1 MDEKMK
7 SEVRKISTDV
17 WNELEAKEDASKG
30 GHMYGQESTVYSQS
44 PGGYGYG
51 GMGGFAPFGFIG
63 AVGLNDVFGRRGD
76 TDCLDQ
82 RITDLQI
89 AGVNQNINS
98 AESNLTQATLMQ
110 TNNLGQLILDGN
122 NGLTNTVR
130 TVGDVLAAQSA
141 GVKDSVQA
149 VQFQNSLQTKDL
161 LEAGNA
167 NTQAILNKL
176 CDQETQALRDA
187 LQDEKTARQFA
198 ERGLLTA
205 TGPAMSVIPNRC
217 PESETADVVNQVNV
231 LLQNGLSNIASQ
243 MPGLVATEVAKY
255 TTK

>member
-1 MDEKMK
+1 MD
-7 SEVRKISTDV
+7 
-17 WNELEAKEDASKG
+17 
-30 GHMYGQESTVYSQS
+30 GQTSTVYSQGA
-44 PGGYGYG
+44 GGYGMNGFG
-51 GMGGFAPFGFIG
+51 GIAPFGLFGIL
-63 AVGLNDVFGRRGD
+63 GLNNGLGYGNNAA

-89 AGVNQNINS
+89 AGVNQNING

-110 TNNLGQLILDGN
+110 TNNLGSLIMDGN
-122 NGLTNTVR
+122 NSITNTVR
-130 TVGDVLAAQSA
+130 TVGDVLAAQGA
-141 GVKDSVQA
+141 GIKDSVQA

-198 ERGLLTA
+198 ERGLLQA
-205 TGPAMSVIPNRC
+205 NGPAMSIIPNKC
-217 PESETADVVNQVNV
+217 PESTNADITNQVSV
-231 LLQNGLSNIASQ
+231 ILQNGLANFANQ
-243 MPGLVATEVAKY
+243 LPGLVATEVARSSNK
-255 TTK
+255 